1 MAEVVQ
7 LATIREV
14 AAKAGVSTATVSR
27 IINNK
32 GQATPETIARVRAII
47 KELGYRPN
55 VVARSLTSGKSNTI
69 ALLVPTINNP
79 FFPEL
84 ARGIED
90 VANSY
95 GMNVFLCNTDDER
108 EKVTNYLVSLQERY
122 VDGVIINSLNLTNE
136 DLVELHSNGIPTV
149 TLDRTF
155 STHEF
160 SSITVKHRIGSQ
172 LATKHLIDIG
182 CKRIGLIRGPEDDF
196 TAVQRMWGYRDYVK
210 EFDWFDQSWI
220 ALGDFSVK
228 SGYLCMKELFQ
239 RHPDIDGVFASNDLM
254 AIGLLKAA
262 HEWGR
267 KVPDEL
273 AIIGFDGIDMSQ
285 YTTPPISTIKQPIYE
300 MGKMAMEEL
309 IRLIRE
315 PESESSKMEL
325 DVDLI
330 LRESSM
336 R

>member
-1 MAEVVQ
+1 MVEVVQ
-7 LATIREV
+7 LTTIRDV

-32 GQATPETIARVRAII
+32 GQATPETVARVHAII
-47 KELGYRPN
+47 KELGYKPN
-55 VVARSLTSGKSNTI
+55 VVARSLTSRKSNTV
-69 ALLVPTINNP
+69 ALLVPTISNP

-90 VANSY
+90 VANSF
-95 GMNVFLCNTDDER
+95 GLNIFLCNTDDER
-108 EKVTNYLVSLQERY
+108 DKVNNYLVSLQERY
-122 VDGVIINSLNLTNE
+122 VDGIIINSLNLTNK
-136 DLVELHSNGIPTV
+136 DLKELNSNGIPTV

-160 SSITVKHRIGSQ
+160 SSITVKHRVGAQ

-210 EFDWFDQSWI
+210 NLDWFDQSWI

-273 AIIGFDGIDMSQ
+273 AIIGFDGIDMAQ
-285 YTTPPISTIKQPIYE
+285 YTNPPISTIKQPSYG

-315 PESESSKMEL
+315 PESDSNKMEL
-325 DVDLI
+325 DVELI

>member
-1 MAEVVQ
+1 
-7 LATIREV
+7 LATIRDV
-14 AAKAGVSTATVSR
+14 AAKAGVSAATVSR

-32 GQATPETIARVRAII
+32 GQATPETIARVHAVI
-47 KELGYRPN
+47 KELGYKPN
-55 VVARSLTSGKSNTI
+55 VVARSLTSRKSNTI
-69 ALLVPTINNP
+69 ALLVPTISNP

-84 ARGIED
+84 ARGVED

-95 GMNVFLCNTDDER
+95 GLNIFLCNTDDER
-108 EKVTNYLVSLQERY
+108 DKVNNYLVSLRERY
-122 VDGVIINSLNLTNE
+122 VDGVIINSLNLTNN
-136 DLVELHSNGIPTV
+136 DLEELHSSGIPTI

-155 STHEF
+155 SNHEY
-160 SSITVKHRIGSQ
+160 SSISVKHRIGAQ

-210 EFDWFDQSWI
+210 DFDWFDQSWI

-285 YTTPPISTIKQPIYE
+285 YTNPPISTIKQPSYE
-300 MGKMAMEEL
+300 MGQMAMKEL
-309 IRLIRE
+309 LRLIRR
-315 PESESSKMEL
+315 PEDDFNKIEL
-325 DVDLI
+325 DVELI

>member
-1 MAEVVQ
+1 MV
-7 LATIREV
+7 TIRDV

-47 KELGYRPN
+47 KELGYKPN
-55 VVARSLTSGKSNTI
+55 VVARSLTSRKSNTI
-69 ALLVPTINNP
+69 ALLVPTIDNP

-84 ARGIED
+84 ARGVED

-108 EKVTNYLVSLQERY
+108 SKVNNYLNSLQERY

-136 DLVELHSNGIPTV
+136 DLEKLHSNGIPTV

-273 AIIGFDGIDMSQ
+273 AIVGFDGIDMSQ

-315 PESESSKMEL
+315 PESDSCKMEL
-325 DVDLI
+325 DVDLV

>member
-1 MAEVVQ
+1 M
-7 LATIREV
+7 ATIRDV
-14 AAKAGVSTATVSR
+14 AAKAGVSAATVSR

-32 GQATPETIARVRAII
+32 GQATPETIARVHAVI
-47 KELGYRPN
+47 KELGYKPN
-55 VVARSLTSGKSNTI
+55 VVARSLTSRKSNTI
-69 ALLVPTINNP
+69 ALLVPTISNP

-84 ARGIED
+84 ARGVED

-95 GMNVFLCNTDDER
+95 GLNIFLCNTDDER
-108 EKVTNYLVSLQERY
+108 DKVNNYLVSLRERY
-122 VDGVIINSLNLTNE
+122 VDGVIINSLNLTNN
-136 DLVELHSNGIPTV
+136 DLEELHSSGIPTI

-155 STHEF
+155 SNHEY
-160 SSITVKHRIGSQ
+160 SSISVKHRIGAQ

-210 EFDWFDQSWI
+210 DFDWFDQSWI

-285 YTTPPISTIKQPIYE
+285 YTNPPISTIKQPSYE
-300 MGKMAMEEL
+300 MGQMAMKEL
-309 IRLIRE
+309 LRLIRR
-315 PESESSKMEL
+315 PEDDFNKIEL
-325 DVDLI
+325 DVELI

>member
-1 MAEVVQ
+1 M
-7 LATIREV
+7 ATIRDV
-14 AAKAGVSTATVSR
+14 AAKAGVSAATVSR

-32 GQATPETIARVRAII
+32 GQATPETIARVHAII
-47 KELGYRPN
+47 KELGYKPN
-55 VVARSLTSGKSNTI
+55 VVARSLTSRKSNTI
-69 ALLVPTINNP
+69 ALLVPTISNP

-84 ARGIED
+84 ARGVED

-95 GMNVFLCNTDDER
+95 GLNIFLCNTDDER
-108 EKVTNYLVSLQERY
+108 EKVNNYLVSLRERY

-136 DLVELHSNGIPTV
+136 DLEELHSNGIPTI

-155 STHEF
+155 ANHEF
-160 SSITVKHRIGSQ
+160 SSISVKHRIGAQ

-285 YTTPPISTIKQPIYE
+285 YTNPPISTIKQPSYE

-309 IRLIRE
+309 LRLIKK
-315 PESESSKMEL
+315 PESDFNKIEL
-325 DVDLI
+325 DVELI

>member
-1 MAEVVQ
+1 M
-7 LATIREV
+7 ATIRDV

>member
-1 MAEVVQ
+1 
-7 LATIREV
+7 
-14 AAKAGVSTATVSR
+14 
-27 IINNK
+27 
-32 GQATPETIARVRAII
+32 
-47 KELGYRPN
+47 
-55 VVARSLTSGKSNTI
+55 VVARSLTSRKSNTI
-69 ALLVPTINNP
+69 ALLVPTISNP

-84 ARGIED
+84 ARGVED

-95 GMNVFLCNTDDER
+95 GLNIFLCNTDDER
-108 EKVTNYLVSLQERY
+108 EKVNNYLVSLRERY

-136 DLVELHSNGIPTV
+136 DLEELHSNGIPTI

-155 STHEF
+155 ANHEF
-160 SSITVKHRIGSQ
+160 SSISVKHRIGAQ

-285 YTTPPISTIKQPIYE
+285 YTNPPISTIKQPSYE

-309 IRLIRE
+309 LRLIKK
-315 PESESSKMEL
+315 PESDFNKIEL
-325 DVDLI
+325 DVELI

>member
-1 MAEVVQ
+1 M
-7 LATIREV
+7 ATIRDV
-14 AAKAGVSTATVSR
+14 AAKAGVSAATVSR

-32 GQATPETIARVRAII
+32 GQATPETIARVHAII
-47 KELGYRPN
+47 KELGYKPN
-55 VVARSLTSGKSNTI
+55 VVARSLTSRKSNTI
-69 ALLVPTINNP
+69 ALLVPTISNP

-84 ARGIED
+84 ARGVED

-95 GMNVFLCNTDDER
+95 GLNIFLCNTDDER
-108 EKVTNYLVSLQERY
+108 EKVNNYLVSLRERY

-136 DLVELHSNGIPTV
+136 DLEELHSNGIPTI

-155 STHEF
+155 SNHEF
-160 SSITVKHRIGSQ
+160 SSISVKHRIGAQ

-285 YTTPPISTIKQPIYE
+285 YTNPPISTIKQPSYE

-309 IRLIRE
+309 LRLIRK
-315 PESESSKMEL
+315 PESDSNKIEL
-325 DVDLI
+325 DVELI

>member
-1 MAEVVQ
+1 M
-7 LATIREV
+7 ATIRDV
-14 AAKAGVSTATVSR
+14 AAKAGVSAATVSR

-32 GQATPETIARVRAII
+32 GQATPETIARVHAII
-47 KELGYRPN
+47 KELGYKPN
-55 VVARSLTSGKSNTI
+55 VVARSLTSRKSNTI
-69 ALLVPTINNP
+69 ALLVPTISNP

-84 ARGIED
+84 ARGVED

-95 GMNVFLCNTDDER
+95 GLNIFLCNTDDER
-108 EKVTNYLVSLQERY
+108 EKVNNYLVSLRERY

-136 DLVELHSNGIPTV
+136 DLEELHSNGIPTI

-155 STHEF
+155 SNHEF
-160 SSITVKHRIGSQ
+160 SSISVKHRIGAQ

-285 YTTPPISTIKQPIYE
+285 YTNPPISTIKQPSYE

-309 IRLIRE
+309 LRLIKK
-315 PESESSKMEL
+315 PESDFNKIEL
-325 DVDLI
+325 DVELI

>member
-1 MAEVVQ
+1 MT
-7 LATIREV
+7 TIRDV

-32 GQATPETIARVRAII
+32 GQATPETVARVHAII
-47 KELGYRPN
+47 KELGYKPN
-55 VVARSLTSGKSNTI
+55 VVARSLTSRKSNTI
-69 ALLVPTINNP
+69 ALLVPTISNP

-84 ARGIED
+84 ARGAED

-95 GMNVFLCNTDDER
+95 GLNIFLCNTDDER
-108 EKVTNYLVSLQERY
+108 EKVNNYLVSLQERY

-136 DLVELHSNGIPTV
+136 DLKELHSNGIPVV

-160 SSITVKHRIGSQ
+160 SSIIVKHRIGAQ
-172 LATKHLIDIG
+172 VATKHLIDIG

-273 AIIGFDGIDMSQ
+273 AIIGFDGIDMTQ
-285 YTTPPISTIKQPIYE
+285 YTNPPISTIKQPIYE

-309 IRLIRE
+309 IRLSRE
-315 PESESSKMEL
+315 PESDSRKMEL
-325 DVDLI
+325 DVELI

>member
-1 MAEVVQ
+1 M
-7 LATIREV
+7 ATIRDV
-14 AAKAGVSTATVSR
+14 AEKAGVSTATVSR

-32 GQATPETIARVRAII
+32 GQATPETIARVHAII
-47 KELGYRPN
+47 KELGYKPN
-55 VVARSLTSGKSNTI
+55 VVAQSLTSKKSNTI
-69 ALLVPTINNP
+69 ALLVPTIKNP

-90 VANSY
+90 VANSN
-95 GMNVFLCNTDDER
+95 GMNIFLCNTDDER
-108 EKVTNYLVSLQERY
+108 VKLKNYLVSLQERY
-122 VDGVIINSLNLTNE
+122 VDGIIINSLTLNNE
-136 DLVELHSNGIPTV
+136 DLDELHSNGIPSV
-149 TLDRTF
+149 TLDRSI
-155 STHEF
+155 STHNF
-160 SSITVKHRIGSQ
+160 SSITVKHREGAQ

-182 CKRIGLIRGPEDDF
+182 CRRIGMIRGPEDDI

-210 EFDWFDQSWI
+210 DFDWFDQSWI
-220 ALGDFSVK
+220 ALGDFSVQ
-228 SGYLCMKELFQ
+228 SGYYCMKELFQ

-285 YTTPPISTIKQPIYE
+285 YTYPPLSTIKQPIYE
-300 MGKMAMEEL
+300 MGKMAMEDL
-309 IRLIRE
+309 LRLIKDPKLDYNKR
-315 PESESSKMEL
+315 EL
-325 DVDLI
+325 DVELM

>member
-1 MAEVVQ
+1 M
-7 LATIREV
+7 ATIRDV
-14 AAKAGVSTATVSR
+14 ATKAGVSAATVSR

-32 GQATPETIARVRAII
+32 GQATPETIARVHAII
-47 KELGYRPN
+47 KELGYKPN
-55 VVARSLTSGKSNTI
+55 VVARSLTSRKSNTI
-69 ALLVPTINNP
+69 ALLVPTISNP

-84 ARGIED
+84 ARGVED
-90 VANSY
+90 VANSH
-95 GMNVFLCNTDDER
+95 GLNIFLCNTDDER
-108 EKVTNYLVSLQERY
+108 EKVSNYLVSLRERY

-136 DLVELHSNGIPTV
+136 DLEELHSNGIPTI

-155 STHEF
+155 SNHEF
-160 SSITVKHRIGSQ
+160 SSISVKHRIGAQ

-285 YTTPPISTIKQPIYE
+285 YTNPPISTIKQPSYE

-309 IRLIRE
+309 LRLIRK
-315 PESESSKMEL
+315 PESDSNKIEL
-325 DVDLI
+325 DVELI

>member
-1 MAEVVQ
+1 MEVVE
-7 LATIREV
+7 LATIRDV
-14 AAKAGVSTATVSR
+14 AAKAGVSAATVSR

-32 GQATPETIARVRAII
+32 GQATPETIARVHAII
-47 KELGYRPN
+47 KELGYKPN
-55 VVARSLTSGKSNTI
+55 VVARSLTSRKSNTI
-69 ALLVPTINNP
+69 ALLVPTISNP

-84 ARGIED
+84 ARGVED

-95 GMNVFLCNTDDER
+95 GLNIFLCNTDDER
-108 EKVTNYLVSLQERY
+108 EKVNNYLVSLRERY

-136 DLVELHSNGIPTV
+136 DLEELHSNGIPTI

-155 STHEF
+155 SNHEF
-160 SSITVKHRIGSQ
+160 SSISVKHRIGAQ

-285 YTTPPISTIKQPIYE
+285 YTNPPISTIKQPSYE

-309 IRLIRE
+309 LRLIRK
-315 PESESSKMEL
+315 PESDSNKIEL
-325 DVDLI
+325 DVELI